1 MHYISHE
8 QCAKVGDAYTELLVL
23 VMDTGAF
30 VNNVDVVGENGV
42 AGVLGNDTE
51 GDYDGQ
57 TPAVP
62 LCLEEIRVLDGAVSQ
77 LVKAHRLF
85 DLLELVLHGCVVLI
99 ASSVVGGKHL
109 KSLVG
114 AILGYQESRRFG
126 DPYFCELARP

>member
-1 MHYISHE
+1 M
-8 QCAKVGDAYTELLVL
+8 DA
-23 VMDTGAF
+23 GAF

-51 GDYDGQ
+51 GDDDGQ

-77 LVKAHRLF
+77 LVEAHSLF
-85 DLLELVLHGCVVLI
+85 DLLELVLHGCVVLV
-99 ASSVVGGKHL
+99 ASSVVGGEHL

-126 DPYFCELARP
+126 DPYICELARP